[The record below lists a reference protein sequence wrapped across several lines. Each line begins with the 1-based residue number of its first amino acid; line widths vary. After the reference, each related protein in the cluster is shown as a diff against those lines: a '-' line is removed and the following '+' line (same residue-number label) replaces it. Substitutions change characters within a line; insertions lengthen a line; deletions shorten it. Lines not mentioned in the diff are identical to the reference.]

1 MGNVEQIANNYM
13 LYFLVPGWIVPGL
26 ADYACHRRTRIETTS
41 GLREAV
47 LHFLMITVV
56 GVPILLGLLLEI
68 NALVILLMIGAYF
81 VHLAMALYDVSY
93 AVTKRTVT
101 PIEQH
106 VHSFLEVLPFM
117 AVSFVVC
124 LYWGQAQALIG
135 LGPDRADFSL
145 RLKDPPLPGTYL
157 ATVIAAVLVFLGLPY
172 AEEILRCYR
181 ASLRQPSAGDAVA
194 ESPDTAN
201 PARGGASSRG

>member
-1 MGNVEQIANNYM
+1 MSNVEQIANNYM
-13 LYFLVPGWIVPGL
+13 LYFLVPGWIIPGL
-26 ADYACHRRTRIETTS
+26 ADYTCHRLSRIEATS
-41 GLREAV
+41 GLREAA
-47 LHFLMITVV
+47 LHYLMITVV

-68 NALVILLMIGAYF
+68 NALVILLMVLAYF
-81 VHLAMALYDVSY
+81 AHLAMALYDVSY

-135 LGPDRADFSL
+135 LGSESADFGL
-145 RLKDPPLPGTYL
+145 RLKDPPLPASYL
-157 ATVIAAVLVFLGLPY
+157 VTVIAAVVVLLGLPY
-172 AEEILRCYR
+172 GEEVWRCYR
-181 ASLRQPSAGDAVA
+181 AARRVGKATAEPSAAAD
-194 ESPDTAN
+194 
-201 PARGGASSRG
+201 RGGM